1 MGKIAESMYAR
12 ISFVISTMVYA
23 AFQVQLLF
31 NELFSTIRPI
41 IAAVIALCLASA
53 LLSMRKGMLVH
64 ALMLFFSTVVASS
77 VTYFAYAVWFTL
89 FR

>member
-1 MGKIAESMYAR
+1 MRKVVESVYAR
-12 ISFVISTMVYA
+12 VSFAVSVAAYA
-23 AFQVQLLF
+23 VFQVQLLF

-41 IAAVIALCLASA
+41 IAVVIALCLASV
-53 LLSMRKGMLVH
+53 LLSMRRGMLVH

-77 VTYFAYAVWFTL
+77 VTYFAYAIWFAL